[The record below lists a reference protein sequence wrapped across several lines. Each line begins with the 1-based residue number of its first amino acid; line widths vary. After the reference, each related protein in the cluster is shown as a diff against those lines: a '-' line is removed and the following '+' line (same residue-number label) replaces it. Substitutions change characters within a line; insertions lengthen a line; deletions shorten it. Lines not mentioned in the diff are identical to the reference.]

1 MYFCV
6 TFVCMK
12 INGTHKRI
20 AKLMVEEREK
30 RKMTRNQV
38 VRATGIH
45 GRLIKSIED
54 GDGYNITTLCLLLSY
69 YEVELG
75 KIKKIYK

>member
-1 MYFCV
+1 MYKSVDLCRAYVFLCYLWAY
-6 TFVCMK
+6 MK

-30 RKMTRNQV
+30 RKLTRNQV
-38 VRATGIH
+38 VKATGIH

-54 GDGYNITTLCLLLSY
+54 GDGYNITTLCLLLS
-69 YEVELG
+69 
-75 KIKKIYK
+75 